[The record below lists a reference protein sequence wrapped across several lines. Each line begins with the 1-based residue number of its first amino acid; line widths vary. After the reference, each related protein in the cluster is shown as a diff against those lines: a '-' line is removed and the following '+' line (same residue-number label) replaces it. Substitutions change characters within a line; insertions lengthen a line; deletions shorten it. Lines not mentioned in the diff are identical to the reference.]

1 MNDSGLTYPRAIFCR
16 RSSPT
21 ATSDLVRQHVGL
33 GEFSRSAKPGS
44 QFVIKAQV
52 DIMQENDAEQ
62 QNDQRAAQAR
72 MRSANAES
80 SMGAAILDIAA
91 ALGLSSDYPV
101 TRASWT
107 PDL

>member
-1 MNDSGLTYPRAIFCR
+1 
-16 RSSPT
+16 
-21 ATSDLVRQHVGL
+21 
-33 GEFSRSAKPGS
+33 
-44 QFVIKAQV
+44 
-52 DIMQENDAEQ
+52 MQENDAEQ